1 MSEGKD
7 EDKAADVDKEAK
19 EIERIAELGKTG
31 KVKEAF
37 DKKYGKGKDK
47 K

>member
-1 MSEGKD
+1 MSEDDKPDKD
-7 EDKAADVDKEAK
+7 KQEQID
-19 EIERIAELGKTG
+19 RIKELGQTG

-47 K
+47 DKK

>member
-1 MSEGKD
+1 MSEDKDRDKD
-7 EDKAADVDKEAK
+7 EQEQ
-19 EIERIAELGKTG
+19 IERIKELGQTG

-47 K
+47 DKK